1 MKGDRY
7 GMSVET
13 QQLYDGR
20 KKLLRFTWASSWVA
34 ATDEGNFTEG
44 ASFCCSQGTTGWS
57 MGSWWQAG
65 WNQNSSA
72 GRPLD

>member
-34 ATDEGNFTEG
+34 ATDESNFTEG
-44 ASFCCSQGTTGWS
+44 ASFCCSQGTTGCQW
-57 MGSWWQAG
+57 GPG
-65 WNQNSSA
+65 
-72 GRPLD
+72 GRLGGTKIAQLGDR